1 MKLIELLQTL
11 DPEQPIKIGAKD
23 GSSFFYIGTPKDMLA
38 TFDTS
43 STRYAEYD
51 MVIYK
56 SYERAIKRYEE
67 QVSDSYNAAMKYAQE
82 HGAELT
88 SKGFKKALRTIF
100 NSDTAKNILKM
111 ENKLAEAEAHQR
123 QTKSMQDRDVVDSF
137 NADKVVDEG
146 TLAIIVEGFEYGRY
160 WTKDE
165 APKGFGNTFK
175 PSIKL
180 NNKVDDEK

>member
-23 GSSFFYIGTPKDMLA
+23 GSSFFYLGTPKDMLA

-43 STRYAEYD
+43 STRYGEYD
-51 MVIYK
+51 MVIYNA
-56 SYERAIKRYEE
+56 YERAIKRYEE
-67 QVSDSYNAAMKYAQE
+67 QVSDSYNDAMKYAQE

-88 SKGFKKALRTIF
+88 AKGFKKALRTIF

-111 ENKLAEAEAHQR
+111 ENKLAEAVAHQR
-123 QTKSMQDRDVVDSF
+123 QTKSMQDREVMDSF
-137 NADKVVDEG
+137 KADKVVDDC
-146 TLAIIVEGFEYGRY
+146 LAIIVEGFEYGRY
-160 WTKDE
+160 WTTDE
-165 APKGFGNTFK
+165 APKDGGNVK

-180 NNKVDDEK
+180 SNSAEGEK

>member
-23 GSSFFYIGTPKDMLA
+23 GSSFFYVGTPADMLA

-43 STRYAEYD
+43 SKRYGEYD

-56 SYERAIKRYEE
+56 SYEKAIKRYEME
-67 QVSDSYNAAMKYAQE
+67 ASEAYDNAMKYAQE

-88 SKGFKKALRTIF
+88 AKGFKRALRTIF
-100 NSDTAKNILKM
+100 NSDTSKAILKV
-111 ENKLAEAEAHQR
+111 EDKLAKATAHQR
-123 QTKSMQDRDVVDSF
+123 KTKSMQGRDVMDSF
-137 NADKVVDEG
+137 KADKVVDDA
-146 TLAIIVEGFEYGRY
+146 LAIIVEGFEYGRY
-160 WTKDE
+160 WTMDE
-165 APKGFGNTFK
+165 ATKGFGGTLK

-180 NNKVDDEK
+180 SNSAEEEK